1 MIAEQDA
8 EKDRQR
14 RSRIAQRLNV
24 RPRVR
29 FASSLAAV
37 LLDGLFAHP
46 AWQPARSAIGIS
58 GGEYPMDV
66 DASSRWLVLI
76 GCVSAGL
83 GVAAGAFGAHML
95 KDMLE
100 PPMLA
105 VYDTAT
111 RYQMYHAFGMVLSG
125 FVVRFGRDAG
135 AAKAGWLF
143 LAGMVLFSGSLY
155 GVSLS
160 GVRWLGAVT
169 PIGGALFIV
178 GWSVL
183 AWRAWRGTEY

>member
-1 MIAEQDA
+1 
-8 EKDRQR
+8 
-14 RSRIAQRLNV
+14 
-24 RPRVR
+24 
-29 FASSLAAV
+29 
-37 LLDGLFAHP
+37 
-46 AWQPARSAIGIS
+46 
-58 GGEYPMDV
+58 MDIDV
-66 DASSRWLVLI
+66 SSRRLVVV
-76 GCVSAGL
+76 GCLCAGL

-95 KDMLE
+95 KEILE

-125 FVVRFGRDAG
+125 FAVRLGRDAG

-155 GVSLS
+155 GVSLL

-169 PIGGALFIV
+169 PVGGALFIV
-178 GWSVL
+178 GWAVL
-183 AWRAWRGTEY
+183 AWRAYRGAEC